1 MAPVTAWSP
10 IRRELS
16 HEKSHEEAEM
26 SHKTAALA
34 SCIVAITVCLPIG
47 STLAQPADK
56 RTIFTFSA
64 PVAVPDATLPPG
76 KYLFRLADSASRNVI
91 QVLTADGKQPRAQ
104 FFAMRSTRP
113 EPAKE
118 PEVRFMETA
127 AGMPLAIRAWWYPGE
142 RTGYEFVYPKDQ
154 ARQLAMEA
162 KDPVLTT
169 QAETTTVHETGTGEL
184 TRVSGSGAHTNA
196 GDGRTPTMPTGAI
209 ENGEIAAETIVM
221 AIFPAKP

>member
-1 MAPVTAWSP
+1 
-10 IRRELS
+10 
-16 HEKSHEEAEM
+16 M
-26 SHKTAALA
+26 SHKTVALA
-34 SCIVAITVCLPIG
+34 SCVVAITVCLPIG

-64 PVAVPDATLPPG
+64 PVAVPGATLPPG

-104 FFAMRSTRP
+104 FFAMRATRP

-142 RTGYEFVYPKDQ
+142 RTG
-154 ARQLAMEA
+154 MSSC
-162 KDPVLTT
+162 
-169 QAETTTVHETGTGEL
+169 
-184 TRVSGSGAHTNA
+184 TRKIRHA
-196 GDGRTPTMPTGAI
+196 DWQWKPRTRC
-209 ENGEIAAETIVM
+209 
-221 AIFPAKP
+221 